1 MKLAIYTPE
10 QLATVIAEGTQGFAN
25 NNQWINSLLN
35 GIATLVKRSPIA
47 YRSFGPFWWPVKK
60 MLLNAELLNGEEV
73 DQALID
79 QVSMGSAELDLAA
92 AFSFQEWTNDN
103 QLASNNVFSVTTEDG
118 GSDDYTLIDEE
129 MEASIFALSGK

>member
-1 MKLAIYTPE
+1 MKLTIYTSE
-10 QLATVIAEGTQGFAN
+10 ELAPIIEEGTKGFAN
-25 NNQWINSLLN
+25 KNQWINSLLN

-60 MLLNAELLNGEEV
+60 MLQDAELLEGEEV

-79 QVSMGSAELDLAA
+79 RVSMGATDLNLAA
-92 AFSFQEWTNDN
+92 AFAFQEWANDN
-103 QLASNNVFSVTTEDG
+103 QLASNNVFPVTTEDG

-129 MEASIFALSGK
+129 MEAGISAR